1 MLHASLLTIQNYSI
15 YGSQEANTKRRSPA
29 NSGRAAAAL
38 AILVLA
44 AARVLGAA
52 AGAASALTVR
62 FLGGLR
68 NSLLHV
74 GHCLSPF
81 FFKRSC
87 AFKGADGR
95 PLKTLQLSVRGRL
108 SVVATGPESSTSL
121 TPEAIQRLVD
131 HHRQFLAFLQTRV
144 ESRAA
149 AEDILQSAFVKG
161 LERGAEVRDEESA
174 VAWFYRVL
182 RNAVI
187 DHYRHRASTE
197 RAMEAWGKEF
207 GAHETPDEEVK
218 DEICQCISGLLE
230 TLKPEYRDALR
241 TIDIEEGSL
250 NDLAEQAGITSGNA
264 AVRVHRARE
273 ALRKQV
279 RVICGSCAE
288 HGCLDCRCKPPGSG
302 SC

>member
-1 MLHASLLTIQNYSI
+1 
-15 YGSQEANTKRRSPA
+15 
-29 NSGRAAAAL
+29 SGRAAAAL

-197 RAMEAWGKEF
+197 RALEGWGKEF
-207 GAHETPDEEVK
+207 IAHEAPQAEMQQA
-218 DEICQCISGLLE
+218 ICACIADLVE
-230 TLKPEYRDALR
+230 TLKPEYQQALR
-241 TIDIEEGSL
+241 IVDLDEGSL
-250 NDLAEQAGITSGNA
+250 KDLAEQSGTTAGNA
-264 AVRVHRARE
+264 AV
-273 ALRKQV
+273 
-279 RVICGSCAE
+279 
-288 HGCLDCRCKPPGSG
+288 
-302 SC
+302 